1 MSTKKITLAFCTYN
15 RAERLEKLVEA
26 IRRQTTSTPFDI
38 LAVNNNSTDHT
49 LTELER
55 LAKLSGPVLRYVTE
69 TEQGIVAARNRAI
82 AECLDSG
89 VMIFIDDDEIP
100 LPGLIES
107 AAHSILQQGAEC
119 VGGKVALDFS
129 THARPHWLKDE
140 LLGFLAEVDYG
151 NEPFWIKDTSTPI
164 WTANIAYDMRMF
176 RENSEL
182 RFDKRYDRKG
192 KVIGG
197 GSDAAMFATLLKQGS
212 RIYYNPGMC
221 VLHDVEPWRLHRS
234 YFLKLHYRSGMRKAY
249 NELPNYPRTL
259 FGIPPFMI
267 KQLLKHSL
275 KTVWMYLTCNPGKLR
290 QTMNASYA
298 LGLIAGYRLKNKIPH
313 QS

>member
-1 MSTKKITLAFCTYN
+1 MTPKIITLAFCTYN

-26 IRRQTTSTPFDI
+26 IRRQITSIPFDI
-38 LAVNNNSTDHT
+38 LAVNNNSTDHS

-55 LAKLSGPVLRYVTE
+55 LSKLPGPVLRYVTE

-82 AECLDSG
+82 EECLHSD

-107 AAHSILQQGAEC
+107 AVQSILQQGAEC

-129 THARPHWLKDE
+129 THARPPWLKNE

-151 NEPFWIKDTSTPI
+151 NEPFWIKEASTPV
-164 WTANIAYDMRMF
+164 WTANIAYKMSLF
-176 RENSEL
+176 RDNPDL

-197 GSDAAMFATLLKQGS
+197 GSDAAMFVTMLKQGS
-212 RIYYNPGMC
+212 RLYYNPGMC
-221 VLHDVEPWRLHRS
+221 VLHDVEPWRLHRN

-259 FGIPPFMI
+259 FGIPPFLI
-267 KQLLKHSL
+267 KQLLKHSF
-275 KTVWMYLTCNPGKLR
+275 KTAWMYLTFNSGKLR
-290 QTMNASYA
+290 QAMNASYT
-298 LGLIAGYRLKNKIPH
+298 LGMITGYRSKETRP
-313 QS
+313 